1 MQILSQNRHF
11 ANQEVMPQ
19 LETEH
24 AAARP
29 WLVQAG
35 KERASERTRTDA
47 AAAARRTA
55 DTCANGGG
63 GGGGG
68 EEWDFGKKKFS
79 KSDAER
85 RPQRIAVNVS
95 AGSGTNTVSLK

>member
-1 MQILSQNRHF
+1 
-11 ANQEVMPQ
+11 MPQ

-35 KERASERTRTDA
+35 KERAIG